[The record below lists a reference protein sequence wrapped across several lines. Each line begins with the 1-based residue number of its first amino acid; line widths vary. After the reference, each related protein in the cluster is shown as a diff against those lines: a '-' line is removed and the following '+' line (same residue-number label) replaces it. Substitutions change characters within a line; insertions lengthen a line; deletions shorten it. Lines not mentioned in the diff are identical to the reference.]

1 MRRKLQLKYAHQS
14 VHSCA
19 PSFQLTLE
27 KLPLAQGV
35 QLYRAGFR
43 GSNLAKYPEEQ

>member
-1 MRRKLQLKYAHQS
+1 MSRKLQLKYAYQS